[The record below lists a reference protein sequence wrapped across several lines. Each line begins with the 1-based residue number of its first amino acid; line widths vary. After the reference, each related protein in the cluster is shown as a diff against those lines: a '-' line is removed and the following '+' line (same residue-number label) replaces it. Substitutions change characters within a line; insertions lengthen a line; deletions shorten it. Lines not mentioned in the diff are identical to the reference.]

1 MKYLDTNNLYG
12 HAMSKFL
19 PTSGFE
25 WIDPK
30 EFNLNKCTIQNNS
43 KGCILDIDLEY
54 QKDLRELHDDY
65 HLALDKIEIR
75 REVLSE

>member
-1 MKYLDTNNLYG
+1 
-12 HAMSKFL
+12 MSKFL

-25 WIDPK
+25 WTDPK

-75 REVLSE
+75 REVLPE

>member
-1 MKYLDTNNLYG
+1 
-12 HAMSKFL
+12 MSKFL